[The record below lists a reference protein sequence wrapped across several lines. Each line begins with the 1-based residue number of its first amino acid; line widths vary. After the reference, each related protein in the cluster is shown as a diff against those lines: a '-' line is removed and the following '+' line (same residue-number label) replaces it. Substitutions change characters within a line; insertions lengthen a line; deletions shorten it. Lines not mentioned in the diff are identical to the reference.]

1 MARGGNSVVVIKW
14 RDIPAQVNA
23 QMGRDR
29 YQVVLSA
36 KFQRAIDRA
45 KRKANIYTAEED
57 IAQWS
62 RDSLPLEGTL
72 AEAAQKVA
80 DEIEA
85 KYSRQHLGVLA
96 YAGGFEKDIEQ
107 LTVAA
112 KDLAALEELEEEM
125 NEDATDNTT
134 YEQQ

>member
-45 KRKANIYTAEED
+45 KRKAYIYTAEED

-62 RDSLPLEGTL
+62 RDTLPLEGTL

-125 NEDATDNTT
+125 NE
-134 YEQQ
+134 EQQ

>member
-125 NEDATDNTT
+125 NDDINN
-134 YEQQ
+134 EQQ